1 LLRKILGLKKGMV
14 TGKWTRLVNEE
25 CHRLYCSSKYNSRGQ
40 IKKNGMGVAYDRY
53 CGGERCVQGYGCE
66 KWVKETSRKT

>member
-1 LLRKILGLKKGMV
+1 LLSKIFGLKKDKV
-14 TGKWTRLVNEE
+14 TGKWKRLHNEE
-25 CHRLYCSSKYNSRGQ
+25 CHRLYSSSKYHLGGQ

-66 KWVKETSRKT
+66 M